1 MKIIHTAD
9 WHLGHKLHE
18 NSQLEEQAL
27 FLDWLQ
33 EYIQKEKVQVLLVS
47 GDIFDNSHPSNE
59 ALNLYYDFLNAI
71 SQDNSPCKAVIITGG
86 NHDSPGVLNAPQAVL
101 RRHQIHIIGK
111 ATEKIEDEIFH
122 LNIEG
127 EELLVAAVPYL
138 RDKDIRQVLEGER
151 FENSGERYK
160 KALIKHYAQ
169 LALLCEEKKNNTPC
183 IAMGHLFAI
192 GGSTSDSEQSIYV
205 GNLGDIGAED
215 FPETFDYIALGH
227 LHRPQKIAPYDHIR
241 YSGSPYVLSFSEVHH
256 KKRILLLETEQ
267 GKDFDI
273 QNVDLPQFRAIL
285 QIKGSEEECLS
296 ELKELNTKSEN
307 DLQPWVELHV
317 KDPNFNIF
325 KLKDEIR
332 AFENLQVLKISNTD
346 EVDLEGFKSIAES
359 SKSINDFLPE
369 EVFEK
374 LCEEKGLDLEENPE
388 VKDLF
393 FKAMN
398 LAKNQ

>member
-169 LALLCEEKKNNTPC
+169 LALLCEEKKNNIPC

-273 QNVDLPQFRAIL
+273 QNVDLPQFRSIL

-332 AFENLQVLKISNTD
+332 AFENLPWYC
-346 EVDLEGFKSIAES
+346 F
-359 SKSINDFLPE
+359 
-369 EVFEK
+369 
-374 LCEEKGLDLEENPE
+374 LDLRCSLR
-388 VKDLF
+388 VRTLG
-393 FKAMN
+393 
-398 LAKNQ
+398 L